1 MMKKKIYGR
10 TRSINTNTKIV
21 LAAMIALLLYIFFM
35 PSHIAAAETQTATDY
50 SGYRTAFEGTDV
62 MDDLSG
68 YDLSKYAGSNTI
80 SMIMLTEFGYQRQTM
95 SGFGIYCYIYNDT
108 GNPLIDYGRNM
119 IQMSLDGEHY
129 DKYHMTILDK
139 SDDNKVYKI
148 KISDKSQS
156 GNSILADIVGH
167 NTRSYTV
174 SGMELLTSKGLVD
187 YAVAHTF
194 KYTGAASFDE
204 DVASTLQCVVEDQDV
219 VVITGL
225 EDRQTVYRTDMDNQ
239 NMNRHNQVNSVY
251 FGVDN
256 AIIEK
261 YGQLQQIEAEWWEY
275 RTKPIMVLNNEDV
288 YNELLSNIHGY
299 IGSHNC
305 NYDYAIEG
313 DYYDE
318 GNQFP
323 NRTWMYNDWY
333 STDPSIPDGQYLYLT
348 SLPWIFATDYW
359 GQDLDNYLL
368 TEDRIQKYREEYEK
382 KGDFSDVDEFGF
394 KYCTDLFDEDV
405 GSGRTAGY
413 NHKFFN
419 TEDPNSMINFTAY
432 DPAYSGWDALKHL
445 FGWNDDFEEVL
456 KDQSPIVLIDSTEY
470 AKYKSKS
477 HEQVAKEL
485 LIADEDVAAFL
496 SYAERCIEYDQTV
509 VLFRFACTTYEAF
522 PVRAYKYSGHT
533 TIDHQVPL
541 AKGTVGF
548 SAEENVFLNFDIMT
562 LGFYNGEKMTIIPVV
577 SSPVDIISDVVG
589 PALPDLLPWGDPEWG
604 LMDYIYFGLMVVAAV
619 LIFVVLY
626 GILDMISNSVMRAP
640 ARNNYKRK
648 KRRR

>member
-1 MMKKKIYGR
+1 MKKIYGR
-10 TRSINTNTKIV
+10 NSISLNTKIM
-21 LAAMIALLLYIFFM
+21 LAAIILLLLYMFFM
-35 PSHIAAAETQTATDY
+35 PNYIAAAEIQTAPDF
-50 SGYRTAFEGTDV
+50 SGYRTAFENTDV
-62 MDDLSG
+62 MDDLYGYNLSSYSG
-68 YDLSKYAGSNTI
+68 TNTI
-80 SMIMLTEFGYQRQTM
+80 SMIMFTEFGYQRKTM
-95 SGFGIYCYIYNDT
+95 SAFGIYFYIYNDT
-108 GNPLIDYGRNM
+108 GKPIIDYGRNM
-119 IQMSLDGEHY
+119 VQLSLDGEHY
-129 DKYHMTILDK
+129 DKYRMQILDQT
-139 SDDNKVYKI
+139 DDNTVYKI
-148 KISDKSQS
+148 KVQDTSQS
-156 GNSILADIVGH
+156 GVSLMQSIVGQ
-167 NTRSYTV
+167 NTRSYTI
-174 SGMELLTSKGLVD
+174 SGMEWLTGNGLAD
-187 YAVAHTF
+187 YPVAHTF
-194 KYTGAASFDE
+194 KYTGEATFKE
-204 DVASTLQCVVEDQDV
+204 GEESTLQCIVEDQDV
-219 VVITGL
+219 VIITGL

-275 RTKPIMVLNNEDV
+275 RTKPIIVLNNEDV

-305 NYDYAIEG
+305 NYDYMIDG

-323 NRTWMYNDWY
+323 NRTWSYNDWY

-368 TEDRIQKYREEYEK
+368 TEERIQKYREEYEK
-382 KGDFSDVDEFGF
+382 KGDFSDADEYGF
-394 KYCTDLFDEDV
+394 KYCTNLFDEDV

-419 TEDPNSMINFTAY
+419 TDDPNSMINFN
-432 DPAYSGWDALKHL
+432 PAYSGWDAFKNL
-445 FGWNDDFEEVL
+445 FGWEDEFDEIL
-456 KDQSPIVLIDSTEY
+456 KDQSPIVVIDSAGY
-470 AKYKSKS
+470 NRYKSMSK
-477 HEQVAKEL
+477 EQVSEEL
-485 LIADEDVAAFL
+485 LIADEDVDSFL
-496 SYAERCIEYDQTV
+496 NYLQSCVERSQTV

-533 TIDHQVPL
+533 MVDHQIPL

-562 LGFYNGEKMTIIPVV
+562 LGFYNGEKMSIIPVV
-577 SSPVDIISDVVG
+577 SSPIDIISDVVG
-589 PALPDLLPWGDPEWG
+589 PKLPDLLPWGDPEWG
-604 LMDYIYFGLMVVAAV
+604 LMDYIYFALMVVVAV
-619 LIFVVLY
+619 LVFVVLY
-626 GILDMISNSVMRAP
+626 GILDMISNSVMRASSP
-640 ARNNYKRK
+640 TRNYSRR

>member
-108 GNPLIDYGRNM
+108 GNTLIDYGRNM

-251 FGVDN
+251 FAIDN
-256 AIIEK
+256 RLIKE
-261 YGQLQQIEAEWWEY
+261 YGRLQKIDAEWWEY
-275 RTKPIMVLNNEDV
+275 RTNPIVVTNNEEF
-288 YNELLSNIHGY
+288 YNAVTSFLHKDIGGHTCDFDYTIYELGGSEIDSNIY
-299 IGSHNC
+299 WNSVETPI
-305 NYDYAIEG
+305 DKIIL
-313 DYYDE
+313 
-318 GNQFP
+318 
-323 NRTWMYNDWY
+323 NRLDWLFRTKNWND
-333 STDPSIPDGQYLYLT
+333 
-348 SLPWIFATDYW
+348 
-359 GQDLDNYLL
+359 DLDKYVIENSEL
-368 TEDRIQKYREEYEK
+368 EDYRVEYEHSGK
-382 KGDFSDVDEFGF
+382 ANFIEDNGYR
-394 KYCTDLFDEDV
+394 YCTDLFNKEV
-405 GSGRTAGY
+405 GEGRIAGY
-413 NHKFFN
+413 NHKVFDSSN
-419 TEDPNSMINFTAY
+419 PDDMINFKKY
-432 DPAYSGWDALKHL
+432 DPDYKGWDAFKNI
-445 FGWNDDFEEVL
+445 FGWEDTFDETLTNV
-456 KDQSPIVLIDSTEY
+456 SPIVLIDNSNRSYYLSGSNEDI
-470 AKYKSKS
+470 AARLL
-477 HEQVAKEL
+477 VAE
-485 LIADEDVAAFL
+485 EDVPDIKNYISTSL
-496 SYAERCIEYDQTV
+496 NQNQTV
-509 VLFRFACTTYEAF
+509 VLFRFAITEYYA
-522 PVRAYKYSGHT
+522 ASMKIGKYSNHSLHWQT
-533 TIDHQVPL
+533 D
-541 AKGTVGF
+541 VGDGF
-548 SAEENVFLNFDIMT
+548 YAEENVFLNFDIMT

-619 LIFVVLY
+619 IIFVVLY